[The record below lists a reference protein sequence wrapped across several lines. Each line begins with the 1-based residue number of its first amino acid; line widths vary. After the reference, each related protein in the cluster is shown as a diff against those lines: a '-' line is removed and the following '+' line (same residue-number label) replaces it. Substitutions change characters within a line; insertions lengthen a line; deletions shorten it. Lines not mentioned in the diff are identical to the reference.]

1 MNDDALRAQ
10 IQRAKTL
17 CLTERAEAERL
28 LWALATEL
36 EWRLGDA
43 PAPRPDPAEVTDYA
57 PTWEAP
63 RPLIPDWSAA

>member
-1 MNDDALRAQ
+1 MNDAPLRAQ

-17 CLTERAEAERL
+17 CLAERGEVESL
-28 LWALATEL
+28 LWTLATEL
-36 EWRLGDA
+36 EWRLDA
-43 PAPRPDPAEVTDYA
+43 EAPRPDPGEVADYA

>member
-17 CLTERAEAERL
+17 CLTERDEVERL
-28 LWALATEL
+28 LWTLATEL
-36 EWRLGDA
+36 EWRLDADA
-43 PAPRPDPAEVTDYA
+43 PPRPAEVTDYA